1 MQGTVHALRTIAA
14 TEGASGL
21 MRGIWPTVLSNAPF
35 SALYY
40 MLYSDLRRRF
50 QKVRITQLGASA
62 CSMLLCGHRSR
73 AIMWDDVVHCLLW
86 TKVHF

>member
-14 TEGASGL
+14 SEGASGL
-21 MRGIWPTVLSNAPF
+21 MRGFWPTVLSNAPF

-50 QKVRITQLGASA
+50 QKVRVNKLGASA
-62 CSMLLCGHRSR
+62 CNTVLCGHRWT
-73 AIMWDDVVHCLLW
+73 ALVWHDVVHCLLW
-86 TKVHF
+86 TKAHL

>member
-14 TEGASGL
+14 SEGASGL
-21 MRGIWPTVLSNAPF
+21 MRGFWPTVLSNAPF

-50 QKVRITQLGASA
+50 QKVRTNKLGASA
-62 CSMLLCGHRSR
+62 FHMVLCGALLAKDPSSSLKYLNQS
-73 AIMWDDVVHCLLW
+73 VCL
-86 TKVHF
+86 